1 VTSGRQIVA
10 PCILAVV
17 LAVLASAVAP
27 VLPAAADPGLTTTYL
42 HDDARNGYSADET
55 AITPATAP
63 NLEMQWS
70 NSLAYPGGTTQ
81 PIDANG
87 VLYWSDWTGTLH
99 ATSESTHDDLW
110 TLQLGTTNGSCTGN
124 VGPDSTPT
132 VATVNGI
139 STVFLGGGTGQFV
152 ALNAETGA
160 LLWQDQLTTSAAGF
174 VWGSPLLYNG
184 SIYIGV
190 ASVGDCPLVPGELF
204 RLDAATGATQATFDA
219 VPSGCLGA
227 TMWSSPAIDDATGE
241 LFMDTGNGDGTCPEP
256 EPYQEAMIRLD
267 PTTLVPQ
274 DSWQTQPNSTAGDA
288 DFGAT
293 PTLFTATIA
302 GQSVPMVGAMNKNGY
317 YYAFRRDGLAAGPV
331 WTQYFA
337 TPGENCVP
345 CDVDFLAPSAWDGS
359 RLYVGGDAGQ
369 INGQACGGSL
379 SALDPATGTPFWRDC
394 LPNRTLAAVTAAPG
408 IVEVNAGDQAML
420 MDAST
425 GQNLFTFTDPSGN
438 NFWGPAEISN
448 GTMYLV
454 NLDGYVF
461 AFTTG
466 PQAATP
472 EAPAAVF
479 LPVAGVLA
487 AIATCVLVRRRRR
500 PRPLVPA
507 VITN

>member
-1 VTSGRQIVA
+1 
-10 PCILAVV
+10 
-17 LAVLASAVAP
+17 
-27 VLPAAADPGLTTTYL
+27 
-42 HDDARNGYSADET
+42 
-55 AITPATAP
+55 
-63 NLEMQWS
+63 
-70 NSLAYPGGTTQ
+70 
-81 PIDANG
+81 
-87 VLYWSDWTGTLH
+87 
-99 ATSESTHDDLW
+99 
-110 TLQLGTTNGSCTGN
+110 
-124 VGPDSTPT
+124 
-132 VATVNGI
+132 
-139 STVFLGGGTGQFV
+139 
-152 ALNAETGA
+152 
-160 LLWQDQLTTSAAGF
+160 
-174 VWGSPLLYNG
+174 
-184 SIYIGV
+184 
-190 ASVGDCPLVPGELF
+190 
-204 RLDAATGATQATFDA
+204 
-219 VPSGCLGA
+219 
-227 TMWSSPAIDDATGE
+227 
-241 LFMDTGNGDGTCPEP
+241 
-256 EPYQEAMIRLD
+256 
-267 PTTLVPQ
+267 
-274 DSWQTQPNSTAGDA
+274 
-288 DFGAT
+288 
-293 PTLFTATIA
+293 
-302 GQSVPMVGAMNKNGY
+302 MNKNGY